1 MTTDPHDPDRT
12 DHQALL
18 TLATDL
24 GRRAAALLHDA
35 VTHERTSVQS
45 KSTATD
51 MVTEMDEAAERLIV
65 EGIESARP
73 DDGILGEEGTDR
85 AGTSGYRWIIDP
97 LDGTTNYLYAH
108 PGYAVSIAIEHTSV
122 NVHDRRTIVGVV
134 VDPVHDE
141 LFSAVAGAG
150 AMRNGM
156 PITCSTETDLAHAL
170 VATGFGYDRDRRER
184 QAQVLVAVI
193 PQVRDIRRMG
203 SAAIDLCSV
212 ACGRVDAYFEKGLA
226 PWDHAAGALIA
237 AEAGAIVGNIKG
249 GGDLSSF
256 VVAAPPALFSALRGR
271 LDAAHAD
278 DC

>member
-1 MTTDPHDPDRT
+1 MTSDPHDPDRT
-12 DHQALL
+12 DHRALL
-18 TLATDL
+18 ALATDL
-24 GRRAAALLHDA
+24 GRRAAALLQGA
-35 VTHERTSVQS
+35 VTSERTSVQS

-51 MVTEMDEAAERLIV
+51 MVTEMDKAAERLIV

-97 LDGTTNYLYAH
+97 LDGTTNYIYAH
-108 PGYAVSIAIEHTSV
+108 PGYAVSIAIEHASTEM
-122 NVHDRRTIVGVV
+122 HDRRTIVGVV
-134 VDPVHDE
+134 VDPVHGE

-150 AMRNGM
+150 ATRNGM
-156 PITCSTETDLAHAL
+156 PIACSTETDLAQAL
-170 VATGFGYDRDRRER
+170 VATGFGYDRARRER

-193 PQVRDIRRMG
+193 PHVRDIRRMG
-203 SAAIDLCSV
+203 SAAVDLCSV

-237 AEAGAIVGNIKG
+237 AEAGALVRNVDG

-256 VVAAPPALFSALRGR
+256 VIAAPPALFSPLRER
-271 LDAAHAD
+271 LDAARAD